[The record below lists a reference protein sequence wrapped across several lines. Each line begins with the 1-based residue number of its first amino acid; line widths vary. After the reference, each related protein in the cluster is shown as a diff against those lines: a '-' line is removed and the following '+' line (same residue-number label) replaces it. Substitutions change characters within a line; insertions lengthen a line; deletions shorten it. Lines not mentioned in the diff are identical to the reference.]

1 MTTFLRKTWYFT
13 IVFILRI
20 ALYFF
25 YKKITV
31 TGRKE
36 LPKNVPLL
44 FAANHE
50 NAFVDAFLI
59 GAHNS
64 NLINTLVRADVFK
77 YKIIRLIL
85 SSLNML
91 PVYRMRDGFSSIKA
105 NDKIFEAC
113 YEAFGKGESL
123 LIFPEASHDARRY
136 PRKITKGVSRVAL
149 GAVNSNYDVTDLYVV
164 PVGLDYSDHKNFR
177 AEVQV
182 NYGKPIQIDK
192 RSLEVKN
199 YDHVKNEIEAGMK
212 QMHIALPKENYD
224 LLDNLFF
231 GIEGAI
237 DISNYKQINADAAIV
252 NQAIKEVH
260 DAEALKKH
268 SQDFTKYASKFG
280 TKSFGNHNLFIR
292 LLVSLFTLPIFLL
305 GVVLNGIVLVGIFLF
320 DKALIS
326 DKIFIGPI
334 NYMLGLI
341 FLPIL
346 WYQQYKIYVSI
357 YGQDAY
363 TILFAISMPLS
374 LILFQ
379 IIKDYYS
386 KVIGHFMLVLDKKS
400 AKAFYE
406 SRQYLKEF
414 KTSCLTNN
422 NI

>member
-50 NAFVDAFLI
+50 NAFIDAFLI

-77 YKIIRLIL
+77 YKIIRIIL
-85 SSLNML
+85 SSMNLM
-91 PVYRMRDGFSSIKA
+91 PVYRIRDGFSSIKA
-105 NDKIFEAC
+105 NDKVFEAC

-123 LIFPEASHDARRY
+123 LIFPEASHDARRF
-136 PRKITKGVSRVAL
+136 PRKLTKGVSRVAL
-149 GAVNSNYDVTDLYVV
+149 GAVNSKYDVKDLYVV
-164 PVGLDYSDHKNFR
+164 PVGLDYSDHKKFR
-177 AEVQV
+177 SKVQV
-182 NYGKPIQIDK
+182 NYGEPIRIGK
-192 RSLEVKN
+192 KSLEIKN
-199 YDHVKNEIEAGMK
+199 FDHVKNEIEAGLK
-212 QMHIALPKENYD
+212 QLHIGLPKANYD

-231 GIEGAI
+231 GIEGTI
-237 DISNYKQINADAAIV
+237 DISNYKQINDDAAIV
-252 NQAIKEVH
+252 NQAINENE
-260 DAEALKKH
+260 DSEALKKH
-268 SQDFTKYASKFG
+268 SQVFTKYAAKFG
-280 TKSFGNHNLFIR
+280 SKSFGNHNLLVHSFIS
-292 LLVSLFTLPIFLL
+292 LLALPLFIL
-305 GVVLNGIVLVGIFLF
+305 GAVLNGIVLAGIFSF
-320 DKALIS
+320 DKVFIS
-326 DKIFIGPI
+326 DKVFIAPI
-334 NYMLGLI
+334 NYMLGLVL
-341 FLPIL
+341 FPIL
-346 WYQQYKIYVSI
+346 WYQQYEIYLSI

-363 TILFAISMPLS
+363 AIIFAISMPLL

-379 IIKDYYS
+379 IIKDYYN
-386 KVIGHFMLVLDKKS
+386 KVIGHFMLALDKKS

-414 KTSCLTNN
+414 KTSCLNR
-422 NI
+422 